1 MRRYSSGRR
10 RVGAGNEGK
19 GSDRVIEKV
28 RLGIY
33 PAPPDEAE
41 RKRYLDEER
50 GGRVKRREGSQSRAG
65 QRVWAFEFASGKI
78 LMMTNWAAVAVED
91 MHNAL
96 FENVINEE
104 SLLNSV
110 NGLIFFHQRKKS
122 VADYLVRLWVEGI
135 QVPSIAQQ

>member
-1 MRRYSSGRR
+1 M
-10 RVGAGNEGK
+10 
-19 GSDRVIEKV
+19 
-28 RLGIY
+28 
-33 PAPPDEAE
+33 
-41 RKRYLDEER
+41 
-50 GGRVKRREGSQSRAG
+50 KRREGSQSRAG